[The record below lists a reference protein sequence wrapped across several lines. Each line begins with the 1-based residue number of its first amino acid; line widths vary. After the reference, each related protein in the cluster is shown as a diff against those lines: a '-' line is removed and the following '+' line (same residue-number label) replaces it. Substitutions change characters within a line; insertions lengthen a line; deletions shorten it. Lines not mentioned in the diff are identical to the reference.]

1 MLIALHSAD
10 ESVDGL
16 EQQVRGRVGIGGDAP
31 DLEPE
36 QGYLTLEAFEMDGVL
51 KEISVFLRD
60 AG

>member
-1 MLIALHSAD
+1 MLIDLHSAD

-16 EQQVRGRVGIGGDAP
+16 EEQVRGRVGIGGDAP

-51 KEISVFLRD
+51 KEIQVFLRD

>member
-1 MLIALHSAD
+1 MLIDLHCVG
-10 ESVDGL
+10 ESVDGP

-36 QGYLTLEAFEMDGVL
+36 QGCLTLEAFEMDGVL
-51 KEISVFLRD
+51 KQVPVVLRD

>member
-1 MLIALHSAD
+1 MLIDLHCAN
-10 ESVDGL
+10 ESVDGF
-16 EQQVRGRVGIGGDAP
+16 EQHVWGRVGIGGDAP

-51 KEISVFLRD
+51 KEIQVFLRD